1 MSEKQEAVNYQS
13 DFEKS
18 LDALEDIQLL
28 SEFSVS
34 PLVSHAYYHLSE
46 MKRKADAIS
55 SGQVSHYDQVGRV
68 LDEKMTSI
76 IDEFFGNKSRFK
88 SYEFY
93 KNTKKIDL
101 KKWNLV
107 LETIPEI
114 LSLVTLFNYHGSVD
128 VRFDDSRLLVS
139 GLILEDG
146 NLERSRKLIYVIT
159 RKLLR
164 SKVLL
169 TFNLEKTARAGL
181 FKLDLRADLSHD
193 ETLTYRVH
201 FKVNKHEQYLVGF
214 SNVFCQYR
222 SHLEDVKQAGDHNIV
237 EIGSDLSVK
246 HYIGLPELTRI
257 ESANKEILHFPF
269 LFRPLSIILPVKGN
283 LVTTS
288 FSRSLD
294 DENKRKQDVSKY
306 FRTIDFFSLFNL

>member
-1 MSEKQEAVNYQS
+1 MTEKSEALNYQS

-34 PLVSHAYYHLSE
+34 PLVSHAYFHLSE
-46 MKRKADAIS
+46 MKRKADAVS
-55 SGQVSHYDQVGRV
+55 SGQVSHFDAVGKV
-68 LDEKMTSI
+68 LDEKLSSI
-76 IDEFFGNKSRFK
+76 VDEFFGNKARFK

-107 LETIPEI
+107 LDTIPEI
-114 LSLVTLFNYHGSVD
+114 LSLVTLFNYHGAVD
-128 VRFDDSRLLVS
+128 IRFDENRLMVS

-181 FKLDLRADLSHD
+181 FKLDLKADLSHD
-193 ETLTYRVH
+193 DSLVYRVH
-201 FKVNKHEQYLVGF
+201 FKINKQEQYLVGF

-222 SHLEDVKQAGDHNIV
+222 SQLENIKQVGDHNIV

-246 HYIGLPELTRI
+246 HYVGLPELSRLD
-257 ESANKEILHFPF
+257 SANKEILHFPF

-283 LVTTS
+283 LVTEA